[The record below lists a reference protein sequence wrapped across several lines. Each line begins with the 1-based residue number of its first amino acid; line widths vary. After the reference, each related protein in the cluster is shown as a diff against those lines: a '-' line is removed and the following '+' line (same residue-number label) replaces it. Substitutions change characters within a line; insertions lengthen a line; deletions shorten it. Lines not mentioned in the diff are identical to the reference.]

1 MLGVFFWAS
10 LLIIFGILVLLGAS
24 NIPIFRIFVG
34 IFLIYLGIQLTV
46 NWPPSK
52 ERAVQSIYF
61 GKRTV
66 TIDANTL
73 QQGKT
78 VGYDVLFGAA
88 AIDIS
93 TIGAIKE
100 ELRPVEVEI
109 NTIFGSTEIKLN
121 KEIPI
126 KIISSTA
133 FGKTEF
139 PDDTDIN
146 FGNYTYRTQ
155 EDKKPHLI
163 LRTSTAFS
171 KLEIETK

>member
-1 MLGVFFWAS
+1 M
-10 LLIIFGILVLLGAS
+10 
-24 NIPIFRIFVG
+24 NISWQTTYSHHR
-34 IFLIYLGIQLTV
+34 YQ
-46 NWPPSK
+46 
-52 ERAVQSIYF
+52 Y
-61 GKRTV
+61 
-66 TIDANTL
+66 TL

-78 VGYDVLFGAA
+78 VGYNVLFGAA
-88 AIDIS
+88 DIDLS
-93 TIGAIKE
+93 TIEAIKE

-146 FGNYTYRTQ
+146 FGNYTYHTQ

>member
-1 MLGVFFWAS
+1 MLGGFFWAS
-10 LLIIFGILVLLGAS
+10 LLILLGILMLFGSL
-24 NIPIFRIFVG
+24 PIFRIFVG
-34 IFLIYLGIQLTV
+34 ILLIYLGIQLIT
-46 NWPPSK
+46 NWSVSK
-52 ERAVQSIYF
+52 EQAVQSIYF

-66 TIDANTL
+66 SLDTNTL
-73 QQGKT
+73 QQGEA
-78 VGYDVLFGAA
+78 VRYAVLFGAA
-88 AIDIS
+88 EIDIS
-93 TIGAIKE
+93 TVEAIKE
-100 ELRPVEVEI
+100 DLRPIEVEI

-146 FGNYTYRTQ
+146 FGSYTYRTQ